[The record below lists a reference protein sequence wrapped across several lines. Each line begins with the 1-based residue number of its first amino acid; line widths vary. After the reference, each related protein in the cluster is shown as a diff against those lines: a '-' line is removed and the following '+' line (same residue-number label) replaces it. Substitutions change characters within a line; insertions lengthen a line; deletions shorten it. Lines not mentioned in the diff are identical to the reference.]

1 MTQYRDSFLG
11 SGFTSLPLV
20 TDITAERHLFLCLCF
35 CRDLQR
41 IGVALA
47 GHQKKIL
54 TSVQSMRHNIDDQSP
69 TESV

>member
-1 MTQYRDSFLG
+1 MCL
-11 SGFTSLPLV
+11 LPQPLSV
-20 TDITAERHLFLCLCF
+20 TEAPVSDLE
-35 CRDLQR
+35 DLQR